1 MNGIF
6 QFQSMITAVVNGI
19 SASMLGSIQT
29 VAYILMTICL
39 ALGIFEAYI
48 KGGDL
53 RSLAATFL
61 KYLVA
66 AFVIGYWNNFFTD
79 TFTGFNSIARAIDNS
94 TGGFDLIQSWGQ
106 GLLNLF
112 TQKGYDGMMKAIPWT
127 PGALLTLV
135 ELALAYIIYPICTQ
149 IFTIIYTFWGSC
161 LFAVGPFVIALAPS
175 SVVNSLSKYFTL
187 NLVVWNAWTVLY
199 AIFGCLIS
207 AIHMNDVQ
215 TVANG
220 NAGAIGFGVPM
231 GGPLD
236 GGIEAI
242 GLISIIYAV
251 LILLIPVVAAFVLRG
266 QFSAVGA
273 GLSMAFSRMSNGA
286 IQGARAGAMA
296 GPLGTAGGVAAGAG
310 LSLMGVGTGALFTN
324 GNSGSYGVPLQ
335 GMAASMP
342 PPNTPPP
349 DNYTREF
356 RGQNFAGQ

>member
-6 QFQSMITAVVNGI
+6 QFQSMISAVVNGI
-19 SASMLGSIQT
+19 SGSLLSSIQT

-66 AFVIGYWNNFFTD
+66 AFAIGYWNNVFTD
-79 TFTGFNSIARAIDNS
+79 TFTGFNSIAQVIDNS
-94 TGGFDLIQSWGQ
+94 TGGFDLIDSWST
-106 GLLNLF
+106 GLQDLF
-112 TQKGYDGMMKAIPWT
+112 KNNGYDGIMKSIPWT
-127 PGALLTLV
+127 PGALVTLL
-135 ELALAYIIYPICTQ
+135 EIALAYIVYPICTQ
-149 IFTIIYTFWGSC
+149 IFTIVYTFWGSC

-175 SVVNSLSKYFTL
+175 SVINSLTKYYTL
-187 NLVVWNAWTVLY
+187 NLAVWNTWTVLY
-199 AIFGCLIS
+199 AVFGCLIS

-220 NAGAIGFGVPM
+220 NAGALGFGAPL

-251 LILLIPVVAAFVLRG
+251 LILLIPLVAAFVLRG

-273 GLSMAFSRMSNGA
+273 GLSMAFSRMTNGG
-286 IQGARAGAMA
+286 IQGARAGATA
-296 GPLGTAGGVAAGAG
+296 GPAGAAGGAAVGAG
-310 LSLMGVGTGALFTN
+310 MGLMGLGTGALFTN
-324 GNSGSYGVPLQ
+324 GNGGTPGGPLQ

-356 RGQNFAGQ
+356 RHRYV

>member
-19 SASMLGSIQT
+19 SGSMLGSIQT
-29 VAYILMTICL
+29 VAYILMTIRL

-66 AFVIGYWNNFFTD
+66 AFVIGYWNNVFAD
-79 TFTGFNSIARAIDNS
+79 TFTGFNSIARALDNS
-94 TGGFDLIQSWGQ
+94 TGGFDLIESWSS
-106 GLLNLF
+106 GLKNLF
-112 TQKGYDGMMKAIPWT
+112 ETQGYAGIMKAIPWT

-175 SVVNSLSKYFTL
+175 SVVNSLSKYYIL
-187 NLVVWNAWTVLY
+187 NLAVWNAWTVLY
-199 AIFGCLIS
+199 AVFGCLIS
-207 AIHMNDVQ
+207 AIHMNVQ

-220 NAGAIGFGVPM
+220 NAGAIGFGTPL

-273 GLSMAFSRMSNGA
+273 GLSMAFSRMTNGG

-296 GPLGTAGGVAAGAG
+296 GPAGTAGGAAAGAG
-310 LSLMGVGTGALFTN
+310 LGLMGVGTGALFTN

-349 DNYTREF
+349 DNYTRAF
-356 RGQNFAGQ
+356 REQNFAGQ